1 MTEIPLSAVV
11 PTTSAE
17 DTVAVGLV
25 ATVVESLD
33 LVGFTV
39 VKDVAFTKSMQAQP
53 EVPLYVTYP
62 QLYPP
67 YL

>member
-1 MTEIPLSAVV
+1 MTEIPLSVV
-11 PTTSAE
+11 VTTTSAV
-17 DTVAVGLV
+17 DTVVAGLV
-25 ATVVESLD
+25 AVVVELLAS
-33 LVGFTV
+33 VGFTV
-39 VKDVAFTKSMQAQP
+39 VTDVAFTKSMQAQP